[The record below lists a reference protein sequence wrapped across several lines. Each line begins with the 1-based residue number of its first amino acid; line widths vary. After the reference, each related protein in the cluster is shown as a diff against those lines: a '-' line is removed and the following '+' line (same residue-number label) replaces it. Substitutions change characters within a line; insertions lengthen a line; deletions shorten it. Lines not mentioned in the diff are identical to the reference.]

1 MTWFVVLAQR
11 IISFGEKICHQIGV
25 KDIRSTCLLTAPTTE
40 PSVFI
45 GRVVCDSEGRLNAH
59 SCLLEGVWSYEADV
73 LKARL
78 IRVILDLSKSLDQL
92 SICLFPGQVREREGE
107 GEGEERGRG
116 RGGERGGG
124 EGGEGERERERER
137 RRYSS
142 VSGFSRQ

>member
-78 IRVILDLSKSLDQL
+78 IRVILNLSKSLDQL
-92 SICLFPGQVREREGE
+92 SICLFPGQVRER
-107 GEGEERGRG
+107 
-116 RGGERGGG
+116 
-124 EGGEGERERERER
+124 GGEGERERGRERERERGRERESER

-142 VSGFSRQ
+142 VSGFSRQEACH